1 MKKKMKRIS
10 LLTIATLFC
19 CATAADAGTKT
30 VSRVFEYIDAHYVE
44 PVNYSTLY
52 RDALRHVSVDFPGK
66 IRVAERGA
74 EAYRIACSKKEMDFQ
89 VMKQNQASNV
99 RQLEQI
105 VQACVPEK
113 DLKKLYRNYQ
123 NDEQIVLAILL
134 STLDPHSGFMT
145 AQMYKELNSDLQGSF
160 GGIGAEITLQNGVI
174 TVVSPIDD
182 TPAFYAG
189 LKTGDQIVRIN
200 GEPTRGMTAL
210 EAVRKIR
217 GPKNTRVKLAI
228 RRKNTDKIMD
238 VTITRNMIN
247 IKTVKPKLYEDQ
259 IGYIRL
265 SSFQENTI
273 DELQAAL
280 REMNAKQGPIR
291 GLLLDMRN
299 NPGGLLD
306 QAIKV
311 SDHFMK
317 SGVIVSTKGRNR
329 RSEIR
334 ARARNHGDE
343 PAYPIVILVNE
354 GSASAAEIVSGA
366 LQENRKALVVGTQ
379 TFGKGS
385 VQTVYPLD
393 EGHAMKLTTA
403 RYYTPN
409 GRSVHEKGITP
420 DLQVGK
426 IQGLREKDLKDFVN
440 GKIAKEKN
448 KKNANHSNDIES
460 NREVQLQAGLKLLRM
475 TVAAGDLRKGLQ
487 AYNTAGARDR

>member
-1 MKKKMKRIS
+1 MKRIC
-10 LLTIATLFC
+10 LLMLATLFC
-19 CATAADAGTKT
+19 CAAAAAAGTKT
-30 VSRVFEYIDAHYVE
+30 VGKVFEHIDDHYVE
-44 PVNYSTLY
+44 PVNYETLY
-52 RDALRHVSVDFPGK
+52 RDALLHLSGDFPGK
-66 IRVAERGA
+66 MRVEGLGTD
-74 EAYRIACSKKEMDFQ
+74 AYRITCAKKGVDFQ
-89 VMKQNQASNV
+89 LMRHNQPSNV
-99 RQLEQI
+99 RQLERI
-105 VQACVPEK
+105 IQACVPEK

-123 NDEQIVLAILL
+123 SDEQIVLAILL
-134 STLDPHSGFMT
+134 NALDPHSGFMT
-145 AQMYKELNSDLQGSF
+145 AQMYRELNSDLQGSF

-189 LKTGDQIVRIN
+189 IKTGDRIIRIN

-217 GPKNTRVKLAI
+217 GPKNTRVKLTI
-228 RRKNTDKIMD
+228 RRTNADRLTD

-247 IKTVKPKLYEDQ
+247 IKTVKSKLYENQ

-280 REMNAKQGPIR
+280 RAMNAGQGPIR

-317 SGVIVSTKGRNR
+317 SGIIVSTKGRKSN
-329 RSEIR
+329 SETR

-366 LQENRKALVVGTQ
+366 LQENRKALIVGTQ

-420 DLQVGK
+420 DLQVGR

-440 GKIAKEKN
+440 GKAAKKKN
-448 KKNANHSNDIES
+448 KRNENHSKDIES
-460 NREVQLQAGLKLLRM
+460 SREAQLQAGLKLLRM
-475 TVAAGDLRKGLQ
+475 AVAARDLRKGLENFN
-487 AYNTAGARDR
+487 AAGARDR

>member
-1 MKKKMKRIS
+1 MNRIC
-10 LLTIATLFC
+10 LFMFATLFC
-19 CATAADAGTKT
+19 CTATAAAGTKT
-30 VSRVFEYIDAHYVE
+30 IGKVFENIDAHYVE
-44 PVNYSTLY
+44 PVNHATLY
-52 RDALRHVSVDFPGK
+52 RDALRHLSADFPGK
-66 IRVAERGA
+66 IRLEERGA
-74 EAYRIACSKKEMDFQ
+74 EAFRIACSKKEMDFQ
-89 VMKQNQASNV
+89 VMRQNPISNV
-99 RQLEQI
+99 RQLERV
-105 VQACVPEK
+105 VQVCVPEK
-113 DLKKLYRNYQ
+113 DMKKLHRNYQ
-123 NDEQIVLAILL
+123 NGEQVALAMLL
-134 STLDPHSGFMT
+134 NALDPHSGFMT
-145 AQMYKELNSDLQGSF
+145 AQMYKELNSDLQGTF

-189 LKTGDQIVRIN
+189 IKTGDQIVRIN

-217 GPKNTRVKLAI
+217 GPRNTRVKLTI
-228 RRKNTDKIMD
+228 KRKNTDKIMD
-238 VTITRNMIN
+238 ISITRNMIN
-247 IKTVKPKLYEDQ
+247 IKTVKSKQYEDQ

-273 DELQAAL
+273 DELQTAL
-280 REMNAKQGPIR
+280 RELNARQGPIR

-317 SGVIVSTKGRNR
+317 SGIIVATKGRKSN
-329 RSEIR
+329 SETR

-366 LQENRKALVVGTQ
+366 LQENRKALIVGTQ

-385 VQTVYPLD
+385 VQTVFPLD

-409 GRSVHEKGITP
+409 GRVVHEKGITP

-426 IQGLREKDLKDFVN
+426 SQGLREKDLRDFVN
-440 GKIAKEKN
+440 GKIPKEKN
-448 KKNANHSNDIES
+448 KENGNHSKEIES
-460 NREVQLQAGLKLLRM
+460 NREMQLQAGLKLLRM
-475 TVAAGDLRKGLQ
+475 TIAAGDLRKGLQ
-487 AYNTAGARDR
+487 AYNASAAGKR

>member
-1 MKKKMKRIS
+1 M
-10 LLTIATLFC
+10 IAILFC
-19 CATAADAGTKT
+19 CAAAAEAGTKT
-30 VSRVFEYIDAHYVE
+30 VGKVFEHIDDHYVE

-52 RDALRHVSVDFPGK
+52 RDALRHLSTDFPGK
-66 IRVAERGA
+66 IRVEERGA
-74 EAYRIACSKKEMDFQ
+74 EAFRIACSKKEMDFQ
-89 VMKQNQASNV
+89 VLRRNHASNV
-99 RQLEQI
+99 RQLERI
-105 VQACVPEK
+105 VQSCVPEK

-123 NDEQIVLAILL
+123 SDEQIVLAILL
-134 STLDPHSGFMT
+134 NALDPHSGFMT

-160 GGIGAEITLQNGVI
+160 GGIGAEITLQSGVV

-189 LKTGDQIVRIN
+189 IKTGDQIVRIN
-200 GEPTRGMTAL
+200 GEPTRGMTAI

-217 GPKNTRVKLAI
+217 GPKDTRVKLTI
-228 RRKNTDKIMD
+228 RRKNTDKILD
-238 VTITRNMIN
+238 LTITRSRIS
-247 IKTVKPKLYEDQ
+247 IKTVKSKPYEGQ
-259 IGYIRL
+259 IAYIRL

-280 REMNAKQGPIR
+280 REMSAKHGPIR

-317 SGVIVSTKGRNR
+317 SGIIVSTKGRKS
-329 RSEIR
+329 RSEMR
-334 ARARNHGDE
+334 ARARNQGDE

-366 LQENRKALVVGTQ
+366 LQENRKALIVGTQ

-385 VQTVYPLD
+385 VQTVFPLD

-409 GRSVHEKGITP
+409 GRVVHERGIAP
-420 DLQVGK
+420 DLQIGK
-426 IQGLREKDLKDFVN
+426 SQGLREKDLKDFTN
-440 GKIAKEKN
+440 GKIEKEKN
-448 KKNANHSNDIES
+448 KKNENHSKEIES
-460 NREVQLQAGLKLLRM
+460 NREMQLQAGLKLLRM

-487 AYNTAGARDR
+487 AFNAAEAGKR